1 MNMTKPL
8 AFGRR
13 QGRVVKVNN
22 TPSEKLKTFST
33 IISFFREV
41 DTPYG
46 KSIATEGFFGVALT
60 EQMPTDLKAGDKVDV
75 EIVSYQS
82 GINPNDPQG
91 RETLQAR
98 VILFGKAVEGDTR
111 VSAAAPAGQGAV
123 GTQA

>member
-1 MNMTKPL
+1 MTKPL

-22 TPSEKLKTFST
+22 TPSLKLKTYST
-33 IISFFREV
+33 IISFFREI

-60 EQMPTDLKAGDKVDV
+60 QNRPDDLKEGDMVDV

-98 VILFGKAVEGDTR
+98 VLLFGKAVEADSR
-111 VSAAAPAGQGAV
+111 VQAASPAAGAV
-123 GTQA
+123 RV